1 MLSVFLAFSWKGTK
15 TTFVAYKIYY
25 NFALDVIDM

>member
-1 MLSVFLAFSWKGTK
+1 MFQQFSWKGTK

-25 NFALDVIDM
+25 NFALEVIYMEGL